1 MRKSHGECDDKDENE
16 NDRIDFE
23 YTGEEEEEKKM
34 WRNCQTEITWCFL
47 YFGLVNIYVR
57 IE

>member
-23 YTGEEEEEKKM
+23 YTEERKKNVEKSSNGNYMVFSFFCHVK
-34 WRNCQTEITWCFL
+34 
-47 YFGLVNIYVR
+47 YIY
-57 IE
+57 ICIY